1 MAEING
7 AHRQGQRHRQ
17 RHRQRSWQHWLCRRS
32 LQRRRRSSG
41 STAPAALFLQ
51 SRPGRWIKTAM
62 TVSLSPTPEAALP
75 SPAAR
80 LSLQKS
86 TIAADTTTIRSL
98 DWDRS
103 RFDIEF
109 GLRNGTTYN
118 AFLVRGERIALIDTS
133 HAKFRDLWLAC
144 LREELDPRQID
155 VLIVSHTEPD
165 HSGLVADL
173 LELNPEIEVVASK
186 VAIQFLENQVHRPF
200 RSRAVKSGDQ
210 LDLGTNPDSGVAH
223 RFEFLSA
230 PNLHWPDTI
239 FSFDHGSGILYTCD
253 AFGLHYCSED
263 LFDVDPGAIA
273 PDFRFYYECLM
284 GPNARSVLQ
293 AMKRMEA
300 LPPISTIAVG
310 HGPLLRHHLDL
321 WTADYRSW
329 SSDRSQGE
337 AYAAVCYLSQ
347 YGFCDR
353 LSQAIARGI
362 SKAEAQVQL
371 VDLRATDAQ
380 ELSALIGEA
389 SAVVVPTWPA
399 QPDADLQASIGTL
412 LAALKPKQWLAV
424 YDAYGGNDQ
433 PIDTVASQLRSL
445 GQKQA
450 FAPLRIRQV
459 PGAADYQLCEEAG
472 TDLGQLLTRARAIAA
487 MKSLDGDLDKAL
499 GRLSG
504 GLYVVTAR
512 QGEGDSIRSG
522 AMVASWVSQASFAPP
537 GISIAVARDRAI
549 ESLLQVG
556 DRFVLNILRQDN
568 HQALLRHFLR
578 RFPPGADRF
587 AGVSVLEGVARG
599 GPVLGDAL
607 AYLGCR
613 VTQRME
619 VPDHWIIYAEVE
631 QGNVSDASAR
641 TAVHHRK
648 VGNHY

>member
-1 MAEING
+1 MAVV
-7 AHRQGQRHRQ
+7 A
-17 RHRQRSWQHWLCRRS
+17 
-32 LQRRRRSSG
+32 
-41 STAPAALFLQ
+41 STP
-51 SRPGRWIKTAM
+51 
-62 TVSLSPTPEAALP
+62 
-75 SPAAR
+75 R
-80 LSLQKS
+80 LSLQCEA
-86 TIAADTTTIRSL
+86 IASDTTTIRSL

-118 AFLVRGERIALIDTS
+118 SFLVRGERTALIDTS
-133 HAKFRDLWLAC
+133 HLKFEGTWLDLLK
-144 LREELDPRQID
+144 EQIDPKAID

-165 HSGLVADL
+165 HSGLVGHVID
-173 LELNPEIEVVASK
+173 LNPDIEVVGSK

-200 RSRAVKSGDQ
+200 KSRAVKSGDE
-210 LDLGTNPDSGVAH
+210 LDLGTNSESGIQH

-239 FSFDHGSGILYTCD
+239 FSFDHGTGILYTCD
-253 AFGLHYCSED
+253 AFGMHYCSED
-263 LFDVDPGAIA
+263 TFDLDPGALA
-273 PDFRFYYECLM
+273 PDFRFYYDCLM

-293 AMKRMEA
+293 AMKRMDGLEGT
-300 LPPISTIAVG
+300 INTIATG
-310 HGPLLRHHLDL
+310 HGPLLRHHLNL
-321 WTADYRSW
+321 WMGDYKDW
-329 SSDRSQGE
+329 SSDRSKGE

-362 SKAEAQVQL
+362 GKAEAQVQL

-399 QPDADLQASIGTL
+399 NPDPELQASIGTL
-412 LAALKPKQWLAV
+412 LAALKPKQWIGS
-424 YDAYGGNDQ
+424 YDAYGGNDE
-433 PIDTVASQLRSL
+433 PIDAVATQLRSM
-445 GQKQA
+445 GQKEA
-450 FAPLRIRQV
+450 FEPLRVRQV
-459 PGAADYQLCEEAG
+459 PDGNDYQRCEEAG
-472 TDLGQLLTRARAIAA
+472 TDLGQLLTRAKTIAA

-512 QGEGDSIRSG
+512 QEERAS
-522 AMVASWVSQASFAPP
+522 AMVASWVSQASFDPP
-537 GISIAVARDRAI
+537 GITVAVAKDRAI
-549 ESLLQVG
+549 EALLQVG
-556 DRFVLNILRQDN
+556 DRFVLNILREDNYQD
-568 HQALLRHFLR
+568 LMRHFLK

-587 AGVSVLEGVARG
+587 AGVSTLEGVATG

-607 AYLGCR
+607 AFLGCR
-613 VTQRME
+613 VSQRME
-619 VPDHWIIYAEVE
+619 GPDHWIIYGEVE
-631 QGNVSDASAR
+631 QGNVSDTEAR

>member
-1 MAEING
+1 MPA
-7 AHRQGQRHRQ
+7 
-17 RHRQRSWQHWLCRRS
+17 
-32 LQRRRRSSG
+32 
-41 STAPAALFLQ
+41 APA
-51 SRPGRWIKTAM
+51 SG
-62 TVSLSPTPEAALP
+62 
-75 SPAAR
+75 R
-80 LSLQKS
+80 LSLQCQD
-86 TIAADTTTIRSL
+86 IAADTTAIRSL

-118 AFLVRGERIALIDTS
+118 SFLVRGERTALIDTS
-133 HAKFRDLWLAC
+133 HLKFEGTWLP
-144 LREELDPRQID
+144 LLQEQID
-155 VLIVSHTEPD
+155 PKAIDHLIVSHTEPD
-165 HSGLVADL
+165 HSGLIGHLID
-173 LELNPEIEVVASK
+173 LNPEIEIVGSK

-200 RSRAVKSGDQ
+200 RSRAVKSGEE
-210 LDLGTNPDSGVAH
+210 LDLGVNPDSGVQH

-239 FSFDHGSGILYTCD
+239 FSFDHGTGILYTCD
-253 AFGLHYCSED
+253 AFGLHYCSDE
-263 LFDVDPGAIA
+263 LFDSDPGAIA

-293 AMKRMEA
+293 AMKRMDA
-300 LPPISTIAVG
+300 LPPITTIAVG
-310 HGPLLRHHLDL
+310 HGPLLRHHLNL
-321 WTADYRSW
+321 WTGDYRSW
-329 SSDRSQGE
+329 SSERSQGE

-362 SKAEAQVQL
+362 GKAEAQVQL

-380 ELSALIGEA
+380 ELSALVGEA
-389 SAVVVPTWPA
+389 RAVVVPTWPA
-399 QPDADLQASIGTL
+399 EPDAELQASIGTL
-412 LAALKPKQWLAV
+412 LAALKPKQWVAV

-433 PIDTVASQLRSL
+433 PIDTVASQLRGL

-459 PGAADYQLCEEAG
+459 PGAAEYQLCEEAG
-472 TDLGQLLTRARAIAA
+472 TDLGQLLTRDKAIAA

-512 QGEGDSIRSG
+512 QGEGESVRSG
-522 AMVASWVSQASFAPP
+522 AMVASWVSQASFDPP
-537 GISIAVARDRAI
+537 GITIAVAKDRAI

-556 DRFVLNILRQDN
+556 DRFVLNILRDDN
-568 HQALLRHFLR
+568 HQPLLRHFLK

-587 AGVSVLEGVARG
+587 AGVNVLDGVASG

-607 AYLGCR
+607 AFLGCR

-619 VPDHWIIYAEVE
+619 VPDHWIVYAEVE
-631 QGNVSDASAR
+631 QGNVSDATAR

>member
-1 MAEING
+1 MAVV
-7 AHRQGQRHRQ
+7 A
-17 RHRQRSWQHWLCRRS
+17 
-32 LQRRRRSSG
+32 
-41 STAPAALFLQ
+41 STP
-51 SRPGRWIKTAM
+51 
-62 TVSLSPTPEAALP
+62 
-75 SPAAR
+75 R
-80 LSLQKS
+80 LSLQCEA
-86 TIAADTTTIRSL
+86 IAKDTSTIRSL

-118 AFLVRGERIALIDTS
+118 SFLVRGERTALIDTS
-133 HAKFRDLWLAC
+133 HLKFEGIWL
-144 LREELDPRQID
+144 ELLKEQIDPKAID

-165 HSGLVADL
+165 HSGLVGHVID
-173 LELNPEIEVVASK
+173 LNPDIEVVGSK

-200 RSRAVKSGDQ
+200 KSRAVKSGEE
-210 LDLGTNPDSGVAH
+210 LDLGTNPESGIQH

-239 FSFDHGSGILYTCD
+239 FSFDHGTGILYTCD
-253 AFGLHYCSED
+253 AFGMHYCSED
-263 LFDVDPGAIA
+263 AFDVDPGALA
-273 PDFRFYYECLM
+273 PDFRFYYDCLM

-293 AMKRMEA
+293 AMKRMDGLEGT
-300 LPPISTIAVG
+300 IHTIATG
-310 HGPLLRHHLDL
+310 HGPLLRHHLTL
-321 WTADYRSW
+321 WMGDYKDW
-329 SSDRSQGE
+329 SSDHSKGE

-362 SKAEAQVQL
+362 GKAEAQVQL

-399 QPDADLQASIGTL
+399 NPDPELQASIGTL
-412 LAALKPKQWLAV
+412 LAALKPKQWIGS
-424 YDAYGGNDQ
+424 YDAYGGNDE
-433 PIDTVASQLRSL
+433 PIDAVATQLRSM
-445 GQKQA
+445 GQKEA
-450 FAPLRIRQV
+450 FEPLRVRQV
-459 PGAADYQLCEEAG
+459 PDGNDYQRCEEAG
-472 TDLGQLLTRARAIAA
+472 TDLGQLLTRAKTIAA

-512 QGEGDSIRSG
+512 QDERAS
-522 AMVASWVSQASFAPP
+522 AMVASWVSQASFDPP
-537 GISIAVARDRAI
+537 GITVAVAKDRAI
-549 ESLLQVG
+549 EALLQVG
-556 DRFVLNILRQDN
+556 DRFVLNILREDNYQD
-568 HQALLRHFLR
+568 LMRHFLK

-587 AGVSVLEGVARG
+587 AGVNTLDGVANG

-607 AYLGCR
+607 AFLGCR
-613 VTQRME
+613 VSQRME
-619 VPDHWIIYAEVE
+619 GPDHWIIYGEVE
-631 QGNVSDASAR
+631 QGNVSETEAR

>member
-1 MAEING
+1 MG
-7 AHRQGQRHRQ
+7 ASASVLTSASPR
-17 RHRQRSWQHWLCRRS
+17 LT
-32 LQRRRRSSG
+32 LQCEG
-41 STAPAALFLQ
+41 IGP
-51 SRPGRWIKTAM
+51 
-62 TVSLSPTPEAALP
+62 
-75 SPAAR
+75 
-80 LSLQKS
+80 
-86 TIAADTTTIRSL
+86 DTTTIRSL

-118 AFLVRGERIALIDTS
+118 AFLVRGERTALIDTS
-133 HAKFRDLWLAC
+133 HLKFADTWLP
-144 LREELDPRQID
+144 LLLEQID
-155 VLIVSHTEPD
+155 PMAIDHLIVSHTEPD
-165 HSGLVADL
+165 HSGLIGHLID
-173 LELNPEIEVVASK
+173 LNPEIEIVGSK

-200 RSRAVKSGDQ
+200 KSRAVKSGDS
-210 LDLGTNPDSGVAH
+210 LDLGINSSSGVQH

-239 FSFDHGSGILYTCD
+239 FSFDHGTGILYTCD
-253 AFGLHYCSED
+253 AFGLHYCSDD

-273 PDFRFYYECLM
+273 PDFRFYYDCLM

-293 AMKRMEA
+293 AMKRMDS
-300 LPPISTIAVG
+300 LPPITTIAVG

-321 WTADYRSW
+321 WTGDYRSW

-362 SKAEAQVQL
+362 GKAEAQVQL
-371 VDLRATDAQ
+371 VDLRATDPQ
-380 ELSALIGEA
+380 ELSALVGEA
-389 SAVVVPTWPA
+389 NAVVVPTWPSD
-399 QPDADLQASIGTL
+399 PDAELQASIGTL
-412 LAALKPKQWLAV
+412 LAALKPKQWVAV
-424 YDAYGGNDQ
+424 YDAFGGNDQ

-445 GQKQA
+445 GQQQA

-472 TDLGQLLTRARAIAA
+472 TDLGQLLTRAKAIAA

-512 QGEGDSIRSG
+512 QGEGDTARSG
-522 AMVASWVSQASFAPP
+522 AMVASWVSQASFDPP
-537 GISIAVARDRAI
+537 GLSIAVAKDRAI

-556 DRFVLNILRQDN
+556 DRFVLNILREDN
-568 HQALLRHFLR
+568 HQSLLRHFLR

-587 AGVSVLEGVARG
+587 AGVAVLDDVARG

-613 VTQRME
+613 VSQRME
-619 VPDHWIIYAEVE
+619 VSDHWVVYAEVE
-631 QGNVSDASAR
+631 QGNVADASGR